1 MKAPG
6 DSGRPRAQRE
16 PKLHTSGRSTRDGSR
31 LPGPLARA
39 WFELLLRAF
48 PKRIRGRFGDS
59 MREAFDL
66 RLREE
71 SARGAR
77 AVAWFLLKNTGD
89 MVSSGLMG
97 RFGPPSPNPHS
108 GRAWTAG
115 ARRKRRDGVN
125 LMENLRQDLAFT
137 LRSLTRNPA
146 FSLAALLTIALGI
159 GATTSIFS
167 VVNGILLRPL
177 PYSDQ
182 DRLVTIHAASVQ
194 KPESRGVMSGPDILD
209 LASVDAIRTL
219 VGFSGGSTTLTGRG
233 EARIIPGTRVSE
245 GILSTFGLKPL
256 LGRDLRPEEAI
267 PGAPRSV
274 VVGYGFWQEEL
285 GGDTDVLGQTL
296 QLDGDTYEIVGVA
309 PRGFD
314 FPDGSRMWRPY
325 YRSEDCGRG
334 CHVYKTVGRLADGAT
349 FEQAREQAEALALR
363 LEEAFPD
370 SNFEK
375 RFNLTSLEDD
385 LVGDVRTQLWIV
397 LAAVGLVLLVACAN
411 VANLLLARSQGRM
424 TEVGIRVALGAGR
437 LRLVQQVLT
446 ESLTLSLLGGAAGL
460 GLTYGGVEV
469 LRRMAP
475 DALPRVE
482 EVTVDPSVLLF
493 ALLLSVLVALLFG
506 LAPAVRLARSSP
518 SAALGQSRR
527 GADAG
532 PSGRRARTLLLGGE
546 VTLSLILLVG
556 AGLLLRTLGRLHD
569 IDPGFRTDN
578 ITRFTIGLPES
589 GYPDLESAAGFF
601 EALEERLAA
610 LPEVESVGST
620 FGAALGRMNASANT
634 TVEGRP
640 EPAPGTEI
648 EALFRPV
655 TPGYLETMGMPVL
668 AGRGIEESDR
678 NGSPEVA
685 LVNQT
690 LARELFPGED
700 PIGKKVRVGV
710 DFGFGSPYRTIVGI
724 VADSR
729 MLSLTQEPLGA
740 FFVPQRQAGP
750 EYLTVAVR
758 SHPGGGSLVPT
769 IRHEVAALDP
779 NLPLAQVE
787 TMDQVVAEA
796 TAPTR
801 FFLTLLAVFAV
812 LAVTLAAVGLYGV
825 ATYMVSRRRQEI
837 GIRIALGAR
846 SHRVTRMVI
855 GQTAVPVLIGL
866 LVGLSASLM
875 GARVME
881 HLLFEVDPRDPL
893 VYVGV
898 SVILVGVAF
907 VASLLPALQASRVD
921 PGEALRRE

>member
-1 MKAPG
+1 
-6 DSGRPRAQRE
+6 
-16 PKLHTSGRSTRDGSR
+16 
-31 LPGPLARA
+31 
-39 WFELLLRAF
+39 
-48 PKRIRGRFGDS
+48 
-59 MREAFDL
+59 MRETFDL
-66 RLREE
+66 RFREE
-71 SARGAR
+71 SVRGAR

-89 MVSSGLMG
+89 MVSSGLRG
-97 RFGPPSPNPHS
+97 RFGPPSRNPHS
-108 GRAWTAG
+108 VRARTTRAG
-115 ARRKRRDGVN
+115 KKRGDGVN

-194 KPESRGVMSGPDILD
+194 KPESRGNMSGPDILD
-209 LASVDAIRTL
+209 LASMNAIRTL
-219 VGFSGGSTTLTGRG
+219 VGFSGGSATLTGRG
-233 EARIIPGTRVSE
+233 EARIIPGARVSE
-245 GILSTFGLKPL
+245 GTLSTFGLRPF

-274 VVGYGFWQEEL
+274 VVGYGFWQEEM
-285 GGDTDVLGQTL
+285 GGGTDVLGQTL

-309 PRGFD
+309 PWGFD
-314 FPDGSRMWRPY
+314 FPDGSRLWRPY

-334 CHVYKTVGRLADGAT
+334 CHIYKTVGRLADGAT
-349 FEQAREQAEALALR
+349 FQQAREQAEALALR
-363 LEEAFPD
+363 LDEAFPD

-375 RFNLTSLEDD
+375 RFNFMSLEDD
-385 LVGDVRTQLWIV
+385 LVRDVRTQLWIL

-424 TEVGIRVALGAGR
+424 TEVGIRAALGAGR
-437 LRLVQQVLT
+437 RRLVQQVLT
-446 ESLTLSLLGGAAGL
+446 ESLALSVLGGAAGL
-460 GLTYGGVEV
+460 GLTYGGVDV

-475 DALPRVE
+475 DALPRVD
-482 EVTVDPSVLLF
+482 EVTVDPWVLLF

-506 LAPAVRLARSSP
+506 LTPAVRLARSSP
-518 SAALGQSRR
+518 SAALGRSRR

-532 PSGRRARTLLLGGE
+532 PSGRRARALLLGGE

-578 ITRFTIGLPES
+578 ITRFNIGLPES
-589 GYPDLESAAGFF
+589 SYPDLESAARFF
-601 EALEERLAA
+601 ETLEERLGSIPGVDA
-610 LPEVESVGST
+610 VGST
-620 FGAALGRMNASANT
+620 FGAALGRNNATGWA

-640 EPAPGTEI
+640 EPEPGEEI
-648 EALFRPV
+648 SAIFRPV
-655 TPGYLETMGMPVL
+655 TPGYLEAMGIPL
-668 AGRGIEESDR
+668 LEGRRIEESDR
-678 NGSPEVA
+678 TGNPEVA
-685 LVNQT
+685 LLNQT
-690 LARELFPGED
+690 LADDLFPGED
-700 PIGKKVRVGV
+700 PIGKKVRVDV
-710 DFGFGSPYRTIVGI
+710 NFGFGSPYRTIVGI

-750 EYLTVAVR
+750 QFLTVAVR
-758 SHPGGGSLVPT
+758 SHPGAGPLVSA
-769 IRHEVAALDP
+769 IRHEVAALDS
-779 NLPLAQVE
+779 NLPLARVE
-787 TMDQVVAEA
+787 TMDQVVAKA

-801 FFLTLLAVFAV
+801 FFLTLLGVFAV

-837 GIRIALGAR
+837 GIRMALGAH

-855 GQTAVPVLIGL
+855 GQTALPVLVGL
-866 LVGLSASLM
+866 FVGLSASLT

-881 HLLFEVDPRDPL
+881 RLLFEVDPRDPL

-898 SVILVGVAF
+898 SGILVGVAF
-907 VASLLPALQASRVD
+907 LASLLPALQASRVD

>member
-1 MKAPG
+1 MNAPG
-6 DSGRPRAQRE
+6 GPEWPRARQEPDPHTPGSSTQGRP
-16 PKLHTSGRSTRDGSR
+16 P

-59 MREAFDL
+59 MRETFDL
-66 RLREE
+66 RFREE

-97 RFGPPSPNPHS
+97 RFGRRSSDPHLV
-108 GRAWTAG
+108 RARTTGAG
-115 ARRKRRDGVN
+115 RKRRDGVN

-137 LRSLTRNPA
+137 LRSLTRNPT

-159 GATTSIFS
+159 GATTCIFS

-182 DRLVTIHAASVQ
+182 ERLVTVRAASVQ
-194 KPESRGVMSGPDILD
+194 NPESRGNMSGPDILD
-209 LASVDAIRTL
+209 LASMDAIQVL
-219 VGFSGGSTTLTGRG
+219 VGFNGGSATMTERG
-233 EARIIPGTRVSE
+233 EARIIPGARVSE
-245 GILSTFGLKPL
+245 GILSTFGLRPF
-256 LGRDLRPEEAI
+256 LGRDLRPDEAI

-285 GGDTDVLGQTL
+285 GGGTDVLGQTL

-314 FPDGSRMWRPY
+314 FPDGSRLWRPY

-334 CHVYKTVGRLADGAT
+334 CHIYKTVGRLADGAT
-349 FEQAREQAEALALR
+349 FERAREQAEALALR
-363 LEEAFPD
+363 LDEAFPD

-375 RFNLTSLEDD
+375 RFNLLNLEDD
-385 LVGDVRTQLWIV
+385 LVRDVRTQLWIL

-424 TEVGIRVALGAGR
+424 TEVGIRAALGAGR
-437 LRLVQQVLT
+437 RRLVQQVLT
-446 ESLTLSLLGGAAGL
+446 ESLALSLLGGAVGL
-460 GLTYGGVEV
+460 GLTYGGVDV
-469 LRRMAP
+469 LTRMAP
-475 DALPRVE
+475 DALPRVD
-482 EVTVDPSVLLF
+482 EVTVDPWVLLF

-506 LAPAVRLARSSP
+506 LTPAVRLARSSP
-518 SAALGQSRR
+518 SAALGRSRR

-532 PSGRRARTLLLGGE
+532 PAGRRARTLLLGGE

-601 EALEERLAA
+601 EILENRLRSIPGVDA
-610 LPEVESVGST
+610 VGST
-620 FGAALGRMNASANT
+620 FGAALGRNNATAT
-634 TVEGRP
+634 ATVEGRP
-640 EPAPGTEI
+640 EPEPGEEI

-655 TPGYLETMGMPVL
+655 TPGYLEAMGIPL
-668 AGRGIEESDR
+668 LEGRGIEESDR
-678 NGSPEVA
+678 TGSPEVA
-685 LVNQT
+685 LLNQA
-690 LARELFPGED
+690 LADDLFPGED
-700 PIGKKVRVGV
+700 PIGKKVRVSV

-750 EYLTVAVR
+750 QFLTVAVR
-758 SHPGGGSLVPT
+758 SHPGAGSLVSA

-787 TMDQVVAEA
+787 TMDQVVSKAL
-796 TAPTR
+796 APTR
-801 FFLTLLAVFAV
+801 FFLTLLGVFAV

-881 HLLFEVDPRDPL
+881 RLLFEVDPRDPL